1 MARIFAIVIMVVF
14 WQFFDGAVN
23 AHAVTA
29 FSRAL
34 NLKCDACHKAKI
46 PELNEFGIGFYQNGF
61 SLLTKHDVQTAKVKI
76 NVPGP
81 GQAPRMLTETG
92 TAEPKDDAPPASPVS
107 GGEKVAVEETEP
119 AALESTPKEPPPS
132 TLVYRSRGRDGSFL
146 FTDNPYRRDSSEAPA
161 VQAKSPRRLAAG
173 KLKQPSLSRDAG
185 RRKAVTPVAKVEHF
199 RSYEECMER
208 RLLDAPQP
216 GSAQEAMN
224 LFAGAEH
231 KCSVYPVEKRRNDLR

>member
-1 MARIFAIVIMVVF
+1 MVRILAISIIVLF

-61 SLLTKHDVQTAKVKI
+61 SLLTKHDVQTAKAKI

-92 TAEPKDDAPPASPVS
+92 TAAPKDDLPPASPAS
-107 GGEKVAVEETEP
+107 GGQKVAVEEAEP
-119 AALESTPKEPPPS
+119 AAAENAPKEPLPS
-132 TLVYRSRGRDGSFL
+132 TVVYRSRGRDGSFF
-146 FTDNPYRRDSSEAPA
+146 FTDNPYRRDAPDVPA
-161 VQAKSPRRLAAG
+161 VPAKSPKRLAAG
-173 KLKQPSLSRDAG
+173 KVKQPSPSRDAG
-185 RRKAVTPVAKVEHF
+185 RPKTVTPVAKAERF
-199 RSYEECMER
+199 RSYQECMER
-208 RLLDAPQP
+208 RLLDAPHP

-224 LFAGAEH
+224 LFTATEQ
-231 KCSVYPVEKRRNDLR
+231 KCSAYPVEKR

>member
-1 MARIFAIVIMVVF
+1 MARIFALVIMVVF

-61 SLLTKHDVQTAKVKI
+61 SLLTKNDVQTATAKI
-76 NVPGP
+76 SVPGP

-92 TAEPKDDAPPASPVS
+92 KAKSGDDLSPASPV
-107 GGEKVAVEETEP
+107 GGGQKVTGEVTEP
-119 AALESTPKEPPPS
+119 AAVENAAKEPSPS
-132 TLVYRSRGRDGSFL
+132 TVVYRSRGRDGSVL
-146 FTDNPYRRDSSEAPA
+146 FTDNPYRRDSRDATA
-161 VQAKSPRRLAAG
+161 VQVKSPKRLAAK
-173 KLKQPSLSRDAG
+173 KLKQSSPSLDAG
-185 RRKAVTPVAKVEHF
+185 RRKSVTTVAKVERF

-208 RLLDAPQP
+208 QFLDVPSP
-216 GSAQEAMN
+216 LTAQDAMN
-224 LFAGAEH
+224 LFTAAEQ
-231 KCSVYPVEKRRNDLR
+231 KCSAYPLEKR